1 MDKSLISC
9 WTIFFYTQPEAEG
22 FTVDHYRWVTAATV
36 SFCPTAQ
43 MASAGTLWTNHHLA
57 LLIYSTGY
65 YRFAGGCRNRTAY
78 TWIIKDDKKNSVKG
92 NPNLRLRFCFSLKVK
107 LIAVALENGAI
118 KHSYWTFTADLVSE
132 LIAICTWPKQMSAF
146 GKLIHVFVQNI
157 QIKEAV
163 HPQIKKKLCTH
174 IHVVPKPFVEQ
185 ESRCLAERSRCS
197 FPMKLNVNGC
207 CRVSNMTKNNNMR
220 VSINNDIIFIFG
232 RTNPLNSKW
241 LTTLKSSKY
250 ELIL

>member
-132 LIAICTWPKQMSAF
+132 LIAICIWPKQMSAF

-163 HPQIKKKLCTH
+163 HPQIKKKTMYSHSC
-174 IHVVPKPFVEQ
+174 
-185 ESRCLAERSRCS
+185 RSKAFCWTRKQ
-197 FPMKLNVNGC
+197 M
-207 CRVSNMTKNNNMR
+207 
-220 VSINNDIIFIFG
+220 FG
-232 RTNPLNSKW
+232 RTF
-241 LTTLKSSKY
+241 TLLISNETECQWMLSSFKY
-250 ELIL
+250 DKK